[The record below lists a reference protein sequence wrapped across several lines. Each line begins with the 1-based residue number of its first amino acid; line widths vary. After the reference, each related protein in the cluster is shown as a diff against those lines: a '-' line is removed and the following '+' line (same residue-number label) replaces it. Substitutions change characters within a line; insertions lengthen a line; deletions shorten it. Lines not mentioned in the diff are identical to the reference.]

1 MKEVNDRSTDRG
13 ETKWGNGRISYVR
26 RPSRSLSF
34 LSHPPIVGR
43 RERVKHERETDRVTR
58 TEDERPVSSLSLTS
72 VGSVPGDRSEPEET
86 T

>member
-1 MKEVNDRSTDRG
+1 M
-13 ETKWGNGRISYVR
+13 
-26 RPSRSLSF
+26 
-34 LSHPPIVGR
+34 
-43 RERVKHERETDRVTR
+43 KHERETDRVTR

>member
-1 MKEVNDRSTDRG
+1 MTG
-13 ETKWGNGRISYVR
+13 TPHLCYR
-26 RPSRSLSF
+26 RLSFTPPLHSSF
-34 LSHPPIVGR
+34 LSPIPPSGR
-43 RERVKHERETDRVTR
+43 NGTSERKHERETDRVTR